1 MGITVEKDYN
11 RNILIESIIFLCII
25 AMLALFAASLS
36 DVKINTESRASRNNA
51 VVIET
56 EEKKPEMVMAP
67 GLRSDIEK
75 MRADLK
81 ELQEA

>member
-1 MGITVEKDYN
+1 MGITVEKDYGKN
-11 RNILIESIIFLCII
+11 VLIESIIFLCII
-25 AMLALFAASLS
+25 AMFALFAASIS
-36 DVKINTESRASRNNA
+36 NVKINTESQANRNNA

-67 GLRSDIEK
+67 GFHSDIAK
-75 MRADLK
+75 MRADFK